1 MRFQVIFFSRTLHGA
16 LCFTLHHVERPVMS
30 RCRTFSNA
38 AAYCCHAALS
48 RVWLCDPTDCS
59 PPGSSVHGILQAR
72 ILEWVTISFSRDFG
86 NPGIK
91 PVSSALA
98 GKFFTDREALL
109 VMLTFINDFR
119 CWHLKPSSHLMVLY
133 TDNHC
138 LNQLFHLELQNC
150 YFLILSFMKSHT
162 SPLFHVAGQFFF
174 PWLWKKNKMYS
185 LERVKQ
191 RSLTWMIPVK
201 IEDVY
206 Q

>member
-1 MRFQVIFFSRTLHGA
+1 M
-16 LCFTLHHVERPVMS
+16 CFTLHHVERPVMPS
-30 RCRTFSNA
+30 HHTFSNA

-48 RVWLCDPTDCS
+48 HVPLFVTPRTVA
-59 PPGSSVHGILQAR
+59 HQAQAR

-91 PVSSALA
+91 PVSSVLA
-98 GKFFTDREALL
+98 GEFFIVREALL
-109 VMLTFINDFR
+109 VMLTFISDVR

-133 TDNHC
+133 TDNYC

-150 YFLILSFMKSHT
+150 YFLILSFMKSHI
-162 SPLFHVAGQFFF
+162 SLLHVAGQFFF
-174 PWLWKKNKMYS
+174 PWLWKKNEVCS

-191 RSLTWMIPVK
+191 MSLTWMIPIK
-201 IEDVY
+201 IKDVY